1 MSKKKKTE
9 DAEEAKE
16 KAPKKAA
23 KKATKETPDKPVK
36 KVAKKA
42 AKKKTDEAAEEPA
55 KKPTKKA
62 PKKKT
67 DKATEKPAEKPAKK
81 APKKEAEEATEE
93 PAEEPAEKPPKKAPK
108 KEAEEIIEEAVE
120 KPAEEIPVEPEPHVK
135 PDLMLFGKWDSTE
148 VEVKD
153 VGLARYIS
161 LKPVLLP
168 HTSGR
173 HAHKR
178 FHKSQVPIVERFVN
192 KLLNAG
198 RRKDKR
204 TRTGR
209 NAGKKLQAINAVR
222 RVFEMIDYRTGLNP
236 IQVLVTAIE
245 NSAPAEET
253 TRISYG
259 GMAYP
264 RSVDVSPQRRIDLAL
279 RYLAVG
285 ATRSAHKNAKSFE
298 ECLIDE
304 LLLAYKGDSGSFAI
318 ARKEERERVARSA
331 R

>member
-1 MSKKKKTE
+1 M
-9 DAEEAKE
+9 
-16 KAPKKAA
+16 
-23 KKATKETPDKPVK
+23 ETPH
-36 KVAKKA
+36 
-42 AKKKTDEAAEEPA
+42 
-55 KKPTKKA
+55 A
-62 PKKKT
+62 P
-67 DKATEKPAEKPAKK
+67 
-81 APKKEAEEATEE
+81 
-93 PAEEPAEKPPKKAPK
+93 
-108 KEAEEIIEEAVE
+108 
-120 KPAEEIPVEPEPHVK
+120 PE
-135 PDLMLFGKWDSTE
+135 LLLYGKWDPTE
-148 VEVKD
+148 VEVRD
-153 VGLARYIS
+153 LGLVRYIS
-161 LKPVLLP
+161 LRPTLIP

-178 FHKSQVPIVERFVN
+178 FHKSSVPIVERFAN

-198 RRKDKR
+198 RRKDKK

-209 NAGKKLQAINAVR
+209 NAGKKQKVVNTLK
-222 RVFEMIDYRTGLNP
+222 RVFEIIHYRTGLNP

-245 NSAPAEET
+245 NSAPSEET

-285 ATRSAHKNAKSFE
+285 AVRSSHKSAKSFE
-298 ECLIDE
+298 EGIVDE
-304 LLLAYKGDSGSFAI
+304 LLLAYKGDSGSFAV